1 MDFFLRGVLSP
12 PTLSSGIWC
21 RDLFQDFIQD
31 PSIYY
36 YNLNLF
42 IIIHPSRGLSF
53 YWIGF
58 AVTWRC
64 ACLGLGISRLSW
76 RTAPSPPTD
85 CVLAISSDC
94 ILFFKCFYLDDFS
107 FPLISILYTLVF
119 LFLSRFIFLPYRI
132 HIYVCSH
139 SFLL

>member
-1 MDFFLRGVLSP
+1 MVP
-12 PTLSSGIWC
+12 
-21 RDLFQDFIQD
+21 DLFQDFIQHT
-31 PSIYY
+31 SIYY
-36 YNLNLF
+36 YHLNLF

-85 CVLAISSDC
+85 CVLAISSDF
-94 ILFFKCFYLDDFS
+94 ILFLNVFILMICLSPLFRFFILFCFYFCQGLF
-107 FPLISILYTLVF
+107 FCLIEFIYT
-119 LFLSRFIFLPYRI
+119 
-132 HIYVCSH
+132 YVATH
-139 SFLL
+139 SFYNSNKYYLLSYHSHK